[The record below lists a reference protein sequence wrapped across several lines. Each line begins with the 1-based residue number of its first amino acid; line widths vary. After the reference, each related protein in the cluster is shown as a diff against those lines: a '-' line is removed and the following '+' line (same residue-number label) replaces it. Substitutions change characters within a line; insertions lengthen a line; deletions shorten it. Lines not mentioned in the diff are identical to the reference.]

1 MPLNE
6 IFKDKTIPEAF
17 QIKKLICQD
26 TYLINGE
33 LRPWKGNMT
42 EIYSPVLIPSE
53 KGGFEKKLLGKV
65 PDLGEKEALEA
76 LESAK
81 TAYNL
86 GRGLW
91 PTMRVSDRI
100 DCMLRFVEI
109 MKTKREEVV
118 NLLMWEIGKPLGDS
132 RKEFDR
138 TIQYIYDTIEEYKE
152 IDRSSARIQMSEGVY
167 AQIRRGPL
175 GVVLCMGP
183 YNYPLNETFCLLIPA
198 LIMGNTAIFKP
209 AKHGILLMSPLL
221 EAFQEAFP
229 KGVVNILYG
238 RGRVVSTPIM
248 KTGDID
254 VLSLIGTSTAA
265 NALQTLHPK
274 QNRLRLV
281 LGLEAKNPAIVMP
294 DADLDLAVS
303 ECVLGSLSFNGQRCT
318 ALKLLFVH
326 EAVVDEFNKRFVA
339 KISQLKY
346 GLPWE
351 DGVALTPL
359 PEPGKPEYL
368 QALIDDAT
376 TKGAKVINENGGT
389 RNETFVFPAV
399 LYPVTKAMDI
409 YNEEQ
414 FGPVVPV
421 IPFRDIEE
429 PIRAISESNYGQQ
442 VSLFSTNP
450 EILAQL
456 IDPLVNQ
463 VCRVNINSQCQRG
476 PDVYPFVGRK
486 DSAVSTLSVNDALR
500 SFSIRT
506 LVAAKD
512 NALNKEIL
520 NELLDKQTSNFLNT
534 HYIL

>member
-1 MPLNE
+1 MKKQ
-6 IFKDKTIPEAF
+6 IFMDQQTPEAF
-17 QIKKLICQD
+17 DIKTPIVQSH
-26 TYLINGE
+26 YLIDGE
-33 LRPWKGNMT
+33 LRPWTGKMT
-42 EIYSPVLIPSE
+42 QIVSPIFVE
-53 KGGFEKKLLGKV
+53 ENGKRVKKLLGSV
-65 PDLGEKEALEA
+65 PDMGEKEALEA
-76 LESAK
+76 LEKAK
-81 TAYNL
+81 EAYNL

-91 PTMRVSDRI
+91 PTMQVKDRI
-100 DCMLRFVEI
+100 DCLLKFVEI

-118 NLLMWEIGKPLGDS
+118 NLLMWEIGKTLGDS

-152 IDRSSARIQMSEGVY
+152 IDRSSARILLTEGVY

-221 EAFQEAFP
+221 EAFKEAFP

-248 KTGDID
+248 KTGDVD
-254 VLSLIGTSTAA
+254 VLALIGTSTAA

-326 EAVVDEFNKRFVA
+326 EAVVDAFNQKFVE
-339 KISQLKY
+339 KVNQLKG

-351 DGVALTPL
+351 AGVALTPL
-359 PEPGKPEYL
+359 PEPGKVEYL
-368 QALIDDAT
+368 RSLVADAEA
-376 TKGAKVINENGGT
+376 KGAKVINEDGGWED
-389 RNETFVFPAV
+389 ETFYFPAI
-399 LYPVTKAMDI
+399 LYPVHKDMKI
-409 YNEEQ
+409 YQEEQ
-414 FGPVVPV
+414 FGPVVPI
-421 IPFRDIEE
+421 IPFKDIEE
-429 PIRAISESNYGQQ
+429 PINAVSESNYGQQ
-442 VSLFSTNP
+442 VSLFSTNS

-512 NALNKEIL
+512 NRLNKEIL